1 MGLRRTAEGKRHI
14 KFNNFKI
21 GETNMKNLTKNDIYE
36 IIAHLSL
43 VVVLVGALAIS

>member
-1 MGLRRTAEGKRHI
+1 MGIRRTAEVNRHI
-14 KFNNFKI
+14 KFNNLKI
-21 GETNMKNLTKNDIYE
+21 GERKMKNLTKNDIYE